1 MERTNEQIALR
12 ASWVTILENVLL
24 SAFKLLAGIF
34 GHSAAMLSDAIHSL
48 SDVLSTLIVIVG
60 VKIANKKA
68 DKEHPF
74 GHERFESVAAI
85 LLAVL
90 LAITGFGI
98 GWSGLRTIMARKYD
112 TIAIPGVLA
121 LIAAVVSIA
130 TKESMYWYKRSAA
143 KKTNSGALMAD
154 AWHHRSDA
162 LSSVGSFLGIFGA
175 RIGFPVLDS
184 VASLVI
190 CLFIFKV
197 SVDIF
202 WDAINRMVDRACD
215 DKTVVHISDLILAQD
230 NVEGIDVLRTR
241 LFGDKI
247 YIDVEISV
255 HAGTSLFDS
264 HEIAHIVHDV
274 LEEKVPNVKHCM
286 VHVNP
291 KDDEEEWTT
300 TTPIFEVN
308 DFSVDTDWELAQS
321 AGGAESCSV

>member
-12 ASWVTILENVLL
+12 ASWVTILVNVLL
-24 SAFKLLAGIF
+24 SALKLLAGIF
-34 GHSAAMLSDAIHSL
+34 SHSAAMLSDGIHSL
-48 SDVLSTLIVIVG
+48 SDVFSTLIVIVG
-60 VKIANKKA
+60 VRIANKQA
-68 DKEHPF
+68 DKEHPY
-74 GHERFESVAAI
+74 GHERLESVAAL

-90 LAITGFGI
+90 LGITGLGI
-98 GWSGLRTIMARKYD
+98 GWSGLRTIMAKNYD
-112 TIAIPGVLA
+112 TIAIPGTFA
-121 LIAAVVSIA
+121 LIAAIISIVG
-130 TKESMYWYKRSAA
+130 KEGMYWYKRAAA
-143 KKTNSGALMAD
+143 KKTNSGTLMAD

-190 CLFIFKV
+190 CLFILKV

-202 WDAINRMVDRACD
+202 RDAISKMVDRACD
-215 DKTVVHISDLILAQD
+215 DQTIAKIRELILAQD

-255 HAGTSLFDS
+255 HAGTSLLAS
-264 HEIAHIVHDV
+264 HEIAHIVHDI
-274 LEEKVPNVKHCM
+274 LEEQIPNVKHCM

-291 KDDEEEWTT
+291 KHDEETVWTT
-300 TTPIFEVN
+300 CQQRCEF
-308 DFSVDTDWELAQS
+308 
-321 AGGAESCSV
+321 